1 VRKTDMRI
9 VTRDASEFTV
19 NIGLLPQP
27 GTATVVPG
35 IGVFLETSVIQ
46 ELIDAPDSLERL
58 RALLEAVEGLASE
71 YNPPTAK

>member
-1 VRKTDMRI
+1 MRI

-46 ELIDAPDSLERL
+46 ELIDAPD
-58 RALLEAVEGLASE
+58 
-71 YNPPTAK
+71 